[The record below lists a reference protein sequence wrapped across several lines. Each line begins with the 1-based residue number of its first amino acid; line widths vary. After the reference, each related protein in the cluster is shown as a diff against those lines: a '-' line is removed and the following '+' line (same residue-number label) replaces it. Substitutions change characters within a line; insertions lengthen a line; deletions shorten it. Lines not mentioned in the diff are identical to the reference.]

1 MMACLKSNLKIMY
14 IVYGIPN
21 CNSVQKART
30 WLNEHQISYEFHDY
44 KKTGITKDK
53 LVSWSKQFGWENLLN
68 KKGTTWRDL
77 EEEVQQSITTQA
89 AAIKLMLENTSII
102 KRPVIEK
109 DGKIVAIRF
118 NEEEYGKTFL

>member
-1 MMACLKSNLKIMY
+1 MY

-44 KKTGITKDK
+44 KKSGITKAK
-53 LVSWSKQFGWENLLN
+53 LTSWCKQIGWENLLN

-77 EEEVQQSITTQA
+77 EEGVQHSIITQA
-89 AAIKLMLENTSII
+89 AAIKLMEEHTSII

-109 DGKIVAIRF
+109 DGKIVVIRF
-118 NEEEYGKTFL
+118 DEAEYGKTFL